1 MARVCLCSVRFALEQ
16 NESTCGLSLLC
27 LFPQILWEDERAER
41 GVTTKQSFVDLG
53 CGNGLLVHILSS
65 EGVSMALL
73 SFLKGPIGWAKG
85 PHVSCF

>member
-1 MARVCLCSVRFALEQ
+1 MCLCSVRFALEQ
-16 NESTCGLSLLC
+16 NELTCGLSLLC

-85 PHVSCF
+85 PHVFLFLIF